1 MVINMIKNIKIFAND
16 NAESF
21 MAGKLVK
28 EKLERAGF
36 CINNENYELA
46 VAIGGDGSFLRM
58 IKKNNFNSDI
68 YYVGVNTGTLGFMQE
83 IKMSEIDKFIEEIL
97 EEKYKVENIGIQEI
111 IINNKEGMQKYYSL
125 NEILIR
131 DIELKLT
138 KLNIYIDDFILEKL
152 ISDGVLIASSMGSTA
167 HNLSYGGSIVFPEFS
182 TLQITPLGVVNSK
195 VYRSIN
201 NSIIV
206 PDKKII
212 NVIPDN
218 KDLLVTIDGEN
229 IEVENAKN
237 IETKIDDKY
246 IKVLRLQKY
255 NFTQKMNEKLL

>member
-1 MVINMIKNIKIFAND
+1 MIKNIKIFAND

-28 EKLERAGF
+28 EKLERTGF

-111 IINNKEGMQKYYSL
+111 IINNKEGMQKYYS
-125 NEILIR
+125 
-131 DIELKLT
+131 
-138 KLNIYIDDFILEKL
+138 
-152 ISDGVLIASSMGSTA
+152 
-167 HNLSYGGSIVFPEFS
+167 
-182 TLQITPLGVVNSK
+182 
-195 VYRSIN
+195 
-201 NSIIV
+201 
-206 PDKKII
+206 
-212 NVIPDN
+212 
-218 KDLLVTIDGEN
+218 
-229 IEVENAKN
+229 
-237 IETKIDDKY
+237 
-246 IKVLRLQKY
+246 
-255 NFTQKMNEKLL
+255 